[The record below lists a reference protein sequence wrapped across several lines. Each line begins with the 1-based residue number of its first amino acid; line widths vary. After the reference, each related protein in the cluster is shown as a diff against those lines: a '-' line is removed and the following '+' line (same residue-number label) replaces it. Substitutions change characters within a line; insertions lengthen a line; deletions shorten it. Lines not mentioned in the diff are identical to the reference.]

1 MLILY
6 MLLFL
11 FASVLYIVIRLASEV
26 AYYVKIS
33 LLLDSIQS
41 KNDLLYLNIKDYES
55 VIAEVF
61 RRNSYR
67 VRLSDHFGE
76 GGRGIILNDLYYVQ
90 AKKESY
96 HHLVDIE
103 QAMKLTKHMRDN
115 NIHRGMII
123 TLGDFKQCTKKF
135 CHMYVITCINGDQLL
150 KMCLDA
156 QKVGYASIF
165 ERYL

>member
-1 MLILY
+1 LLTFFFVSILY
-6 MLLFL
+6 
-11 FASVLYIVIRLASEV
+11 SIIRLVCDA

-33 LLLDSIQS
+33 LLLDSIQC
-41 KNDLLYLNIKDYES
+41 KDDLLYLRTKDYES

-61 RRNSYR
+61 RRNNHR

-76 GGRGIILNDLYYVQ
+76 GGRGIILNDLCYVQ
-90 AKKESY
+90 VKKENY
-96 HHLVDIE
+96 RHLMEVE
-103 QAMKLTKHMRDN
+103 EAMKLVRHMRGN

-150 KMCLDA
+150 KMCVDA
-156 QKVGYASIF
+156 QKTGYASIF
-165 ERYL
+165 ERNL